1 MGYADVNGISMY
13 YEEHGEGDPL
23 VLLHGG
29 LGSVEMFAS
38 LRPALAEGR
47 RTIAVDFQSH
57 GRTPDADR
65 PLRPE
70 HLAEDVAALIEQ
82 LGAGPADVLG
92 YSLGADAALQLA
104 IQHPALVRRL
114 VVVSTACRRDGYFPE
129 VLAAFDAMGP
139 ELAEPMKHGPPGVLY
154 ARIAPDPGAWGAL
167 VAKTADSLKAGY
179 DWSEEV
185 AALELPVLL
194 VFADADAVRPAHV
207 TEFYALLGGGLR
219 DAGWDLAYRPVARL
233 AVIPGATHYDLLES
247 PLLAPAVRSFLS

>member
-1 MGYADVNGISMY
+1 MSYADVNGISMY
-13 YEEHGEGDPL
+13 YEAHGEGDPL

-47 RTIAVDFQSH
+47 RLIAVDLQSH

-70 HLAEDVAALIEQ
+70 QLAGDVAALIGQ

-92 YSLGADAALQLA
+92 YSLGADTALRLA

-114 VVVSTACRRDGYFPE
+114 VLISTPCRRDGYFPE
-129 VLAAFDAMGP
+129 VLEAFDAMGP
-139 ELAEPMKHGPPGVLY
+139 ELAEPMRQAPPGVLY
-154 ARIAPDPGAWGAL
+154 ARIAPDPEDWDAL
-167 VAKTADSLKAGY
+167 IAKTADSLKVDY

-185 AALELPVLL
+185 AALELPVML

-207 TEFYALLGGGLR
+207 AEFYGLLGGGLR
-219 DAGWDLAYRPVARL
+219 DAGWDMSHRPAARL
-233 AVIPGATHYDLLES
+233 AVIPGATHYDILES
-247 PLLAPAVRSFLS
+247 PVLAPAVLPFLS